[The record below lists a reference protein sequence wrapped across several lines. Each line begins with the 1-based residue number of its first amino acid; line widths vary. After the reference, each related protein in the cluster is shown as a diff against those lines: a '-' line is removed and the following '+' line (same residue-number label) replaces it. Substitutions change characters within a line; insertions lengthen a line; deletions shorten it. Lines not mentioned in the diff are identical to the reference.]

1 MCKRKGEIM
10 EIGATLFEFR
20 RHLGLAAGDTG
31 EDDRLLL
38 ALEAATAHVE
48 QEAGRYFS
56 PRQATMHHTLP
67 AGARELVLRGDLL
80 ELAGMACAEGDLPL
94 GGVRLFPE
102 VPPHTLIDWPLG
114 MGKPAAGLI
123 AVSGVWGWHD
133 DWARAW
139 RASGCALTAAADP
152 AAAELAVSAID
163 AVWED
168 GVTPRLQIGALLRV
182 GGEFLRLLAIDS
194 LTERLT
200 VERGAGNTT
209 PEAHDLG
216 ASIAIYQPPRLVTT
230 LVLRRAAWLLGEPDG
245 LRTPDSM
252 EAAAAAP
259 RRAAL

>member
-1 MCKRKGEIM
+1 M
-10 EIGATLFEFR
+10 EIGATLYEFR
-20 RHLGLAAGDTG
+20 RHLGLAVSDTG

-67 AGARELVLRGDLL
+67 AGARELALRGDLL
-80 ELAGMACAEGDLPL
+80 ELAGLACAEGDLPL
-94 GGVRLFPE
+94 ADVRLYPE
-102 VPPHTLIDWPLG
+102 VPPHTLIEWPLG
-114 MGKPAAGLI
+114 IGRPAAGLI

-133 DWARAW
+133 DWAGAW
-139 RASGCALTAAADP
+139 RASGCVLTAVADP
-152 AAAELAVSAID
+152 ADAELAVSDID
-163 AVWED
+163 AVWAD

-182 GGEFLRLLAIDS
+182 GGEFLRLMGIDALA
-194 LTERLT
+194 ERLT

-209 PEAHDLG
+209 PEAHDVG
-216 ASIAIYQPPRLVTT
+216 APIAIYQPPRLVTA

-245 LRTPDSM
+245 LRAPD
-252 EAAAAAP
+252 ELGAAPAAP